1 MSSSV
6 VSVFSA
12 VTKLQELAPTELP
25 GTTFLTILIICCLPY
40 FWEDPFLELKGAK
53 GEWKRNGPRKH
64 VAPSVITPQ
73 PILVPSIFTISSSR
87 TRGGNGNTG
96 RHSVSLLVNN

>member
-6 VSVFSA
+6 VSIFSA

-53 GEWKRNGPRKH
+53 GEWKRNGLRKH
-64 VAPSVITPQ
+64 VAPSVTIPQ
-73 PILVPSIFTISSSR
+73 PILRSFHLYYLI
-87 TRGGNGNTG
+87 
-96 RHSVSLLVNN
+96 VSYSWWKREYRSALCIVTCK